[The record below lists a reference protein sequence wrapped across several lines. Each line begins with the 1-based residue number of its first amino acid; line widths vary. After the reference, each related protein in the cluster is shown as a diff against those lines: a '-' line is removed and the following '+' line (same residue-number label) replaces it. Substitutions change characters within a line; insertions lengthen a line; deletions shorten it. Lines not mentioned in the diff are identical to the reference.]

1 MISTKSFGSVFST
14 FWISMCQELDVM
26 FITKVYKLL
35 KDTIQNMLH
44 EWQVPSL
51 PVPYFFEILTSNF
64 FFSKEHA
71 KSLREKISPNKTFN
85 ESYYGPMFG
94 QAESHGTAHV
104 SVIGPDGELVSVT
117 RCVEGLHYI

>member
-1 MISTKSFGSVFST
+1 MLELKTCST
-14 FWISMCQELDVM
+14 FVENYSTPFLVM
-26 FITKVYKLL
+26 EMNLL
-35 KDTIQNMLH
+35 RSQ
-44 EWQVPSL
+44 
-51 PVPYFFEILTSNF
+51 FFLILTSNF
-64 FFSKEHA
+64 SFSKEHA

>member
-1 MISTKSFGSVFST
+1 MEMNLLRSLF
-14 FWISMCQELDVM
+14 FWNSH
-26 FITKVYKLL
+26 
-35 KDTIQNMLH
+35 IQL
-44 EWQVPSL
+44 S
-51 PVPYFFEILTSNF
+51 
-64 FFSKEHA
+64 FSKEHA